1 MPVFCCSFC
10 RSFRLVSLVELSE
23 GPSEPEPEVAKH
35 RRPPPPLIVPSEAA
49 AAARS
54 EDDDFKSGE
63 AEEEDKPRREEATTA
78 ARPMAAIRVAAWL
91 VMVSV
96 TE

>member
-1 MPVFCCSFC
+1 M
-10 RSFRLVSLVELSE
+10 ELSE

-35 RRPPPPLIVPSEAA
+35 RRPPPLIVPPSVAA

-54 EDDDFKSGE
+54 EDDDIKSGE

-91 VMVSV
+91 VMVSADRSLNKMTV
-96 TE
+96 SRRLS